1 MINSLLKKMGFGSE
15 GEEMDYLPVYRLKA
29 ELSTND
35 ASDLGGFEGFIDSG
49 YSMDESLHDTR
60 VHDGYLFYT
69 VNPESMKDFF
79 AVAGESYNIAV
90 DIEVKEVS
98 RKAYL
103 KAKKAID
110 YEIDDESED
119 ITLPEG
125 SDEGDS
131 GAGGDFESL
140 FIDDDD

>member
-1 MINSLLKKMGFGSE
+1 MINSLLRKMGFGSE
-15 GEEMDYLPVYRLKA
+15 DEEMEYLPVYRLTAK
-29 ELSTND
+29 LSTND
-35 ASDLGGFEGFIDSG
+35 ASDLAGFEGFIDSG

-90 DIEVKEVS
+90 DVDVKEVP

-125 SDEGDS
+125 YDDGSSGGGGGSFDSIWEDED
-131 GAGGDFESL
+131 
-140 FIDDDD
+140 